1 MQESV
6 ENETYPY
13 RLPVFRIKNT
23 SATSVKLND
32 IEIDNQRNNVTYNE
46 RY

>member
-23 SATSVKLND
+23 SATTA
-32 IEIDNQRNNVTYNE
+32 IEVENAKIIFE
-46 RY
+46 RVA